1 MTRTLPVLALAL
13 ALPMALGG
21 CASMPS
27 DPLAPAPT
35 KPVDMARFYS
45 GVWREVARRP
55 ESLTDG
61 CVAGATEYTM
71 LDATHVKVRDTCTVG
86 TPAGK
91 LKDIGGTGTILDP
104 GTNAKLHV
112 GYRVFGIFTVGRDY
126 WVLDHDETWFISTD
140 PTFTRL
146 YLYTRPDKDTP
157 ELRTQ
162 LAARA
167 KALGYDVS
175 KLEYPAQ
182 P

>member
-1 MTRTLPVLALAL
+1 MPRALTALAFSLALA
-13 ALPMALGG
+13 G
-21 CASMPS
+21 CATTP
-27 DPLAPAPT
+27 PAALAPAPA
-35 KPVDMARFYS
+35 KPVDMARIYS
-45 GVWREVARRP
+45 GEWREVARRP

-61 CVAGATEYTM
+61 CVAGTTEYTV
-71 LDATHVKVRDTCTVG
+71 LDATHVKVRDTCRVG

-91 LKDIGGTGTILDP
+91 LKDIGGSGTILDP

-126 WVLDHDETWFISTD
+126 WVIDHEDSWFISTD

-146 YLYTRPDKDTP
+146 YLYTRPDKNTP
-157 ELRTQ
+157 ELRAQ

-167 KALGYDVS
+167 KALGYDVT

>member
-1 MTRTLPVLALAL
+1 MTRALTGPALGLALAL
-13 ALPMALGG
+13 AG
-21 CASMPS
+21 CATTPPGAS
-27 DPLAPAPT
+27 APAPAR
-35 KPVDMARFYS
+35 PVDMARFYS
-45 GVWREVARRP
+45 GEWREIARRP

-61 CVAGATEYTM
+61 CVAGTTEYTV
-71 LDATHVKVRDTCTVG
+71 LDATHVKVRDTCRVG
-86 TPAGK
+86 TPAGA

-126 WVLDHDETWFISTD
+126 WILDHGDDWFISTD

-157 ELRTQ
+157 ELRER

>member
-1 MTRTLPVLALAL
+1 MTRALPLLALLLSL
-13 ALPMALGG
+13 AG
-21 CASMPS
+21 CATTP
-27 DPLAPAPT
+27 PAATAPAPAR
-35 KPVDMARFYS
+35 PVDMARFYS

-61 CVAGATEYTM
+61 CVAGTTEYTV
-71 LDATHVKVRDTCTVG
+71 LDATHVTVRDTCTVG
-86 TPAGK
+86 TPKGK
-91 LKDIGGTGTILDP
+91 LKDIAGTGTILDP

-112 GYRVFGIFTVGRDY
+112 GYRVFGLFTVGRDY
-126 WVLDHDETWFISTD
+126 WTLDHDDDGFISTD

-157 ELRTQ
+157 ELRAR

-167 KALGYDVS
+167 QALGYDVS
-175 KLEYPAQ
+175 RLEYPAQ

>member
-1 MTRTLPVLALAL
+1 MTRALPALALLLALA
-13 ALPMALGG
+13 G
-21 CASMPS
+21 CATTP
-27 DPLAPAPT
+27 PAALAPAPA

-61 CVAGATEYTM
+61 CVAGTTEYTV
-71 LDATHVKVRDTCTVG
+71 LDATHVKVRDTCRVG

-112 GYRVFGIFTVGRDY
+112 GYRVFGLFTVGRDY
-126 WVLDHDETWFISTD
+126 WILDHDDDGFISTD

-146 YLYTRPDKDTP
+146 YLYVRPDKDTP
-157 ELRTQ
+157 ALRER

-167 KALGYDVS
+167 KALGYDVT